1 MHKKDNMIP
10 TTLLSCLLLVA
21 SFIAG
26 VSPASASEYLIHAG
40 RLIDGVADKPREN
53 VSVLVSGKKIVS
65 VQSGFAAPA
74 EQQEV
79 VDLKD
84 ATLMPG
90 LMDMH
95 SHIEVIL
102 TPQSYIEKFSLDEA
116 NHAIRSTV
124 YAENI
129 LMAGFTTIRN
139 LGGRVS
145 LNLRDEI
152 NSGRVPG
159 PRIYAAGAPIATTG
173 GHGDPTNGLNRELSL
188 LYGPPGP
195 DKGVINGP
203 YEARE
208 AVRQRYKDG
217 SDVIKLT
224 VTGGVL
230 SLAKSGDN
238 PQFMQ
243 DELDAIMEAANDY
256 GFVVAVHAH
265 GAEGML
271 RAVEAGVH
279 SVEHGTYMTDD
290 IMRLM
295 KRKGT
300 YFVPTITAGKWVAEH
315 ADAYPAVIQP
325 KARAVGP
332 KMQDTFAR
340 AYAAGVKI
348 AFGSDNGVFPHE
360 LSGREFKYMVE
371 AGMPPMEAIQSATMS
386 AATLLRIDDQVGS
399 VEGGKLADLVA
410 VKGNPLNDIELMT
423 DVSFVM
429 KDGVIYKGME

>member
-1 MHKKDNMIP
+1 MHKKDNMLP

-159 PRIYAAGAPIATTG
+159 PRI
-173 GHGDPTNGLNRELSL
+173 LSL
-188 LYGPPGP
+188 
-195 DKGVINGP
+195 IH
-203 YEARE
+203 
-208 AVRQRYKDG
+208 
-217 SDVIKLT
+217 I
-224 VTGGVL
+224 
-230 SLAKSGDN
+230 
-238 PQFMQ
+238 
-243 DELDAIMEAANDY
+243 
-256 GFVVAVHAH
+256 
-265 GAEGML
+265 
-271 RAVEAGVH
+271 
-279 SVEHGTYMTDD
+279 
-290 IMRLM
+290 
-295 KRKGT
+295 
-300 YFVPTITAGKWVAEH
+300 
-315 ADAYPAVIQP
+315 
-325 KARAVGP
+325 
-332 KMQDTFAR
+332 
-340 AYAAGVKI
+340 
-348 AFGSDNGVFPHE
+348 
-360 LSGREFKYMVE
+360 
-371 AGMPPMEAIQSATMS
+371 
-386 AATLLRIDDQVGS
+386 
-399 VEGGKLADLVA
+399 
-410 VKGNPLNDIELMT
+410 
-423 DVSFVM
+423 
-429 KDGVIYKGME
+429 